1 MMWISLILK
10 NGIKVV
16 MWYSFVGYFGLQV
29 GNMCWFLFNFVC
41 LVGKVVFEVK
51 SYSHYVLSYSHYVD
65 NFFSINIRTII
76 PRTPRE
82 VHVLIRITPNL

>member
-29 GNMCWFLFNFVC
+29 GNMCWFWFDFVC
-41 LVGKVVFEVK
+41 LVGKFCFEVSFKAK
-51 SYSHYVLSYSHYVD
+51 SYPHIILSYPHNVD
-65 NFFSINIRTII
+65 NFLLLKIFTKN
-76 PRTPRE
+76 
-82 VHVLIRITPNL
+82 PNLSRNP

>member
-1 MMWISLILK
+1 MILK

-29 GNMCWFLFNFVC
+29 GNMCLFLFNFVC
-41 LVGKVVFEVK
+41 LVGNFVFEVK